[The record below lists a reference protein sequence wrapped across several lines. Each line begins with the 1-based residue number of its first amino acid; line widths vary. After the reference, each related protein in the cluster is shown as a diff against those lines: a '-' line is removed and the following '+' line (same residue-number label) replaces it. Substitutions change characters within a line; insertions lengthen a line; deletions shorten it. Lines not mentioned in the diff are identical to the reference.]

1 MATAGC
7 STNSSLRELAK
18 TIRSFSNKA
27 TSHHSHHQQTHKF
40 LEASSFIG
48 SWEAPKNPKEAESR
62 LTQLRRDYAK
72 QVKELRKEYVHEMAL
87 LRLEKQ
93 RKDEARMQTIRAANE
108 ERKRLKAEVAKV
120 RAQERMVAEEEFRRT
135 LLKER
140 IEKLENWR
148 MKEKVR
154 EDKKTEK
161 SKLLSRQ
168 SSMWIDESELEKKI
182 KDALDDTTS
191 L

>member
-1 MATAGC
+1 M
-7 STNSSLRELAK
+7 
-18 TIRSFSNKA
+18 
-27 TSHHSHHQQTHKF
+27 
-40 LEASSFIG
+40 
-48 SWEAPKNPKEAESR
+48 
-62 LTQLRRDYAK
+62 RRDYAK

>member
-1 MATAGC
+1 
-7 STNSSLRELAK
+7 
-18 TIRSFSNKA
+18 
-27 TSHHSHHQQTHKF
+27 
-40 LEASSFIG
+40 
-48 SWEAPKNPKEAESR
+48 
-62 LTQLRRDYAK
+62 
-72 QVKELRKEYVHEMAL
+72 
-87 LRLEKQ
+87 
-93 RKDEARMQTIRAANE
+93 MQ
-108 ERKRLKAEVAKV
+108 
-120 RAQERMVAEEEFRRT
+120 
-135 LLKER
+135 LKER